1 MDADKARILLTEYY
15 DGNTSVGEERQL
27 AEFFAAGDV
36 PADMMAD
43 RVLFMRMHAEPDIP
57 EGLEERLAAAID
69 RVAIGETAVAR
80 NIGIVRWLRWSGI
93 AASVAVAFAA
103 GYSAFGSRGGVAA
116 DPMDTCQSPEEA
128 YVYAQA
134 ALVRVSEC
142 LNKGVE
148 EAAVVGQTV
157 RKIQTKMDRHITLN

>member
-27 AEFFAAGDV
+27 AEFFAVGDV

-43 RVLFMRMHAEPDIP
+43 RELFMCMHADPDIP

-69 RVAIGETAVAR
+69 SVAIGETAVAR
-80 NIGIVRWLRWSGI
+80 KIGIVRWLRWGGI
-93 AASVAVAFAA
+93 AASVVVALAV
-103 GYSAFGSRGGVAA
+103 GYSALGSRRGIAA
-116 DPMDTCQSPEEA
+116 DPQDTCQSPEEA

-142 LNKGVE
+142 LNKGVDE
-148 EAAVVGQTV
+148 TAVVGQTV
-157 RKIQTKMDRHITLN
+157 RKIQTKMDRYITLN